1 MTFHACAAGLFAGA
15 VCVANFFGATG
26 LANADPQT
34 DGSGGANIVINQ
46 LISGAV
52 PGLRVDTQN
61 EGGPGQNWGGVGM
74 YCSNLS
80 VRCSQ
85 ESITH

>member
-1 MTFHACAAGLFAGA
+1 MKSHVCAAGLFACA

-52 PGLRVDTQN
+52 PALRVDTQD
-61 EGGPGQNWGGVGM
+61 EGGPGQNWEGVGM
-74 YCSNLS
+74 YCQNLF
-80 VRCSQ
+80 VRCQ
-85 ESITH
+85 

>member
-1 MTFHACAAGLFAGA
+1 MKFRACTAGLFAGG

-52 PGLRVDTQN
+52 PALRAPTQD
-61 EGGPGQNWGGVGM
+61 EGDSERNWGGVGM
-74 YCSNLS
+74 YCENPF
-80 VRCSQ
+80 VRC
-85 ESITH
+85 H

>member
-1 MTFHACAAGLFAGA
+1 MKFRACAAGLFAGA
-15 VCVANFFGATG
+15 LCAASFFGATG

-52 PGLRVDTQN
+52 PALKVDTQD
-61 EGGPGQNWGGVGM
+61 EGGSGPNWGGVGM
-74 YCSNLS
+74 YCENLY
-80 VRCSQ
+80 VRCQ
-85 ESITH
+85 